1 MMTKIVG
8 IATSSRFKM
17 NRPIPVSAALSHIAA
32 PVGRAFARLRAKPL
46 APRATVI
53 HITSKTIEG
62 VDAVARVSGK
72 GIAAG
77 RRVRAALLALAG
89 LWAPLAAAPAVA
101 APKDTI
107 VFAVRE
113 LPPTLGNPFGANGT
127 PSSYVWMAMFDGLVK
142 LNPEGALAPALAT
155 AWEAVSP
162 TEWKFTLRS
171 GVLFSNGEPFD
182 AEAAAAT
189 INWLTTPEGRRTVI
203 GNELRDVTA
212 AAAQP
217 DGTLV
222 VRTSVPDAILPNRL
236 VAAFIVAP
244 KAWAALGP
252 EGFARNPAG
261 TGPFK
266 VDSWSPSK
274 IELSAFPGS
283 WRAPKVARLEV
294 LALKENS
301 SRFQALVTGTS
312 NITQIDIED
321 VDRIDTRQFYTLTSP
336 STQVMTYSFV
346 TAGKTGPLTD
356 VRVRQALNYAVD
368 KQALADV
375 LLRGL
380 AKVASQPAASS
391 AYGYNPAVEPY
402 AYDPAKA
409 RALLAEA
416 GVGKDFALKVD
427 VVVGSVPADGAI
439 YQTVADFLRQV
450 GVEVELN
457 QMPFPAWLRNYL
469 SGNFDGNA
477 FGLSLNSLPY
487 GDSARSLEIASCLR
501 SNPFFCD
508 ETLTAKIEASN
519 RELDAA
525 KRLALLQEL
534 NAAYR
539 DAAPVLYLVEQFD
552 LFGVDRTLQNV
563 SIANRVPEW
572 EKITLAP

>member
-1 MMTKIVG
+1 MARVLGEAISRAF
-8 IATSSRFKM
+8 IRARATGF
-17 NRPIPVSAALSHIAA
+17 VFLAALGVF
-32 PVGRAFARLRAKPL
+32 PPPAF
-46 APRATVI
+46 
-53 HITSKTIEG
+53 
-62 VDAVARVSGK
+62 
-72 GIAAG
+72 
-77 RRVRAALLALAG
+77 
-89 LWAPLAAAPAVA
+89 A

-127 PSSYVWMAMFDGLVK
+127 PSSYVWMAMYDGLVK
-142 LNPEGALAPALAT
+142 LDPEGRLVPALAT
-155 AWEAVSP
+155 SWASVSP
-162 TEWKFTLRS
+162 TEWSFTLRP
-171 GVLFSNGEPFD
+171 GVTFSNGEAFN

-203 GNELRDVTA
+203 GNELRDVVKA
-212 AAAQP
+212 EAKP
-217 DGTLV
+217 DGTLLV
-222 VRTSVPDAILPNRL
+222 TTSVPDAILPNRL

-244 KAWAALGP
+244 KAWAELGP
-252 EGFARNPAG
+252 EGFARKPSG
-261 TGPFK
+261 TGPFQAK
-266 VDSWSPSK
+266 SWSPSK

-283 WRAPKVARLEV
+283 WRAPKVSSMEV

-301 SRFQALVTGTS
+301 SRFQALVTGES

-321 VDRIDTRQFYTLTSP
+321 VDRIDARDFYTLNSP

-346 TAGKTGPLTD
+346 TAGKGGPLED
-356 VRVRQALNYAVD
+356 VRLRQALNYAVD

-380 AKVASQPAASS
+380 AKVATQPAASI
-391 AYGYNPAVEPY
+391 AYGYNPAVQPY
-402 AYDPAKA
+402 PYDPAKA

-416 GVGKDFALKVD
+416 GVPKDFTLKVD

-450 GVEVELN
+450 GVQVQLN

-508 ETLTAKIEASN
+508 EALTAKIEAAN
-519 RELDAA
+519 REMDAA
-525 KRLALLQEL
+525 KRLIMLQEL

-539 DAAPVLYLVEQFD
+539 DAAPVIYLVEQFD
-552 LFGVDRTLQNV
+552 LFGVDKKLQNV
-563 SIANRVPEW
+563 TIANRVPEW